1 MCEDREDKFIIVL
14 ETIGEIFERHDRVF
28 HFFSEKCFFE
38 KIIEFDLIELS
49 DNEDIDDV
57 IRVFITKV
65 EDRFRNRHEVEIF
78 PSFEKFF
85 YRSHDIVRLQK
96 HISYM
101 LVDRTVAIHRVVFFL
116 ILLVG
121 LEYSEM
127 LEVHELTTDSIDLF
141 IGVTTEFTDKKP
153 DTTLRD
159 SIFDHQF
166 FEKLDART
174 RTKQFDEIQRGRR
187 KKLTNGEY
195 MGKKGKCKTKYTL
208 TISP

>member
-1 MCEDREDKFIIVL
+1 
-14 ETIGEIFERHDRVF
+14 
-28 HFFSEKCFFE
+28 
-38 KIIEFDLIELS
+38 
-49 DNEDIDDV
+49 
-57 IRVFITKV
+57 
-65 EDRFRNRHEVEIF
+65 
-78 PSFEKFF
+78 
-85 YRSHDIVRLQK
+85 
-96 HISYM
+96 M

-127 LEVHELTTDSIDLF
+127 FEIHEFTTDSIDLL
-141 IGVTTEFTDKKP
+141 IGITTEFTDKKP

-195 MGKKGKCKTKYTL
+195 MGKKGKCKRKYTL
-208 TISP
+208 TISSLREVSVSFF